1 MKLKGINP
9 LEQHVEKIVL
19 GAMGVVFLGVLAVQ
33 FVIAPNE
40 VDYDGQKVPP
50 DKVLTRLGD
59 RASGVLGQMLDPAPA
74 LPSVRTPD
82 LAARFEAAFSTPP
95 LPSEQLASVA
105 FGRPFELAFTE
116 VQTLD
121 GPVTP
126 LTLPGAAEVH
136 AISQWSTV
144 DPFFA
149 VATPALAPYLPA
161 AQPMD
166 KATVSVEAVI
176 SGAAIKTALERRV
189 DGGRAIPS
197 HWWQSGGQGTLEV
210 LAVEVERQTR
220 RADGSWSPPE
230 IVPQIRW
237 TPDLL
242 ASLNEGAPQGETRNW
257 ENLRPADLSAMA
269 RMAQDDPSLVA
280 QPLFLPTIAG
290 VEWAAPSKA
299 GERQARAESEARMER
314 LEREIVEIQETI
326 AQIQERRSGTRQTG
340 IDPAGGGRSSNPG
353 IIITG
358 PGGGSS
364 RSSANRPQRPDP
376 IERRIESLNR
386 QIDEKREQIAAI
398 AAKLADDPSDPA
410 ARARQAAGR
419 QTAGA
424 RGVPPT
430 DPSQQVIIVG
440 APTDPRSMMSDDPPL
455 GQRQRGPRAPR
466 AERIGPLLDQEKF
479 QVWTHDLTVEPGAT
493 YRYRVRYGVNNPLF
507 GRERSL
513 GSEDPE
519 LVALAKLPLVLS
531 PWTDWSA
538 PVAVG
543 RESYFFVT
551 SAREEGALNQRTAA
565 ATAEVY
571 RMFYGFYR
579 KHTITLTPGDS
590 VQGEFRL
597 PEDLPLFDVRTAKQS
612 DIDAFFAERDA
623 RGQVRTQVTQ
633 QPGTIIVGGA
643 PAAQPDAPPVPR
655 PWLSFVPSRLS
666 LTVDAVMLDVA
677 EFPLVEDPALAGT
690 QPRRLYEVFFY
701 DNLSG
706 VVARRPDR
714 DRSMSEY
721 AMVERSAGLAGT
733 AEVRRPEVDAIP

>member
-9 LEQHVEKIVL
+9 LEQHVEKMVL

-74 LPSVRTPD
+74 LPSVETPD

-95 LPSEQLASVA
+95 LPGEQLASVA

-136 AISQWSTV
+136 AIAQWSTI

-149 VATPALAPYLPA
+149 VATPALAPYLPPE
-161 AQPMD
+161 QPMD

-176 SGAAIKTALERRV
+176 SGSAIKAALERRE

-197 HWWQSGGQGTLEV
+197 HWWQSGGQGALEV
-210 LAVEVERQTR
+210 LAVEVERQSL

-269 RMAQDDPSLVA
+269 RMALDDPSLVA
-280 QPLFLPTIAG
+280 QPMFLPTIAG
-290 VEWAAPSKA
+290 VEWVAPSKA
-299 GERQARAESEARMER
+299 GERQARAEDEARMER
-314 LEREIVEIQETI
+314 LEREIAEIQETI
-326 AQIQERRSGTRQTG
+326 AQIQERRSGARQTG
-340 IDPAGGGRSSNPG
+340 VDPGGGGRSSNPG

-358 PGGGSS
+358 PSS
-364 RSSANRPQRPDP
+364 GPSRPGANRPQRPDP

-386 QIDEKREQIAAI
+386 QIDDKRDQIDVIAAR
-398 AAKLADDPSDPA
+398 LADDPADPA
-410 ARARQAAGR
+410 GRARQSGGR
-419 QTAGA
+419 QTAGG

-440 APTDPRSMMSDDPPL
+440 APTDPRSMMSDDPTS

-479 QVWTHDLTVEPGAT
+479 QVWSHDLTVEPGAT
-493 YRYRVRYGVNNPLF
+493 YRYRVRYAVNNPLF

-513 GSEDPE
+513 GSEDPD
-519 LVALAKLPLVLS
+519 LVALAKQPLVLS
-531 PWTDWSA
+531 PWTDWTA

-571 RMFYGFYR
+571 RMFYGYYR
-579 KHTITLTPGDS
+579 KHTITLTPGDP

-612 DIDAFFAERDA
+612 EIDAYFTERDA
-623 RGQVRTQVTQ
+623 QSPARTPAAP
-633 QPGTIIVGGA
+633 PGTIVVGGA

-655 PWLSFVPSRLS
+655 PWLSYVPSRLS

-677 EFPLVEDPALAGT
+677 EFPLVEDPALVGT
-690 QPRRLYEVFFY
+690 QPRRLYEVFFF

-714 DRSMSEY
+714 DRNMGEY

-733 AEVRRPEVDAIP
+733 AEIRRPAVDAIP